1 METSATA
8 TAHERRIRDP
18 KAARALWTRLRSSS
32 QVRREKW
39 ATIQNQLDGAPPL
52 SSAELVSLGQGWR
65 CNVNFRDAASTLD
78 QVLVSYWRLLHDTTN
93 LAAVTVQDKD
103 HNAERWSQ
111 IFQDAFNLFN
121 DDWGADYVRNY
132 LLFSQNHV
140 AFGVG
145 VAFWNDRFSPR
156 WEALRIGEM
165 EVPAKAK
172 ASVSKLKVVA
182 IRQEMDIEDLWEL
195 VRTPEKRTA
204 ALARG
209 WNGTELD
216 RLLTLAM
223 REDGDRTRPV
233 NPGDVMETQRELR
246 NNSVGA
252 TAGRDPIKLIHLAT
266 VDSEGKVC
274 RTIFSETGEEG
285 EDAGFLFDDSGA
297 ERPDGMGEVLAAV
310 FFDAGNGDWWGTKG
324 FGQKN
329 FQFSSVLN
337 RLKSRAVDRTMI
349 DGLTFTDSQE
359 GSRETV
365 PITNIGPFNILPPGL
380 TQVPAYPTGRS
391 IIETIELIE
400 SNQAHNNARYR
411 DQSRQIAGTDTATQ
425 ANILATLQSQVDVA
439 NATLYLRQ
447 IAQNI
452 FREQFRRLRLKGND
466 DPDAKKFY
474 KRCVTD
480 GGMPPSVFHNVEIFI
495 RTGAEPGAAN
505 LALRGQKALELAQLP
520 DANRRWW
527 QETYVAANFGAQAVA
542 KALNPEDAREDIKS
556 ARLALMENS
565 DMGEGNPLPVDP
577 QDNHAAHVPAHIQ
590 PLEVLVHNFDTNGK
604 IDPNA
609 LVALQLVLP
618 HIEAH
623 LNFLKGDKL
632 HEAIYRD
639 AWPRFTAVRSAAEG
653 IFRMVEKM
661 HNQTQAEGGQP
672 RLDAAVG
679 AGTPQ

>member
-1 METSATA
+1 METTEKLP
-8 TAHERRIRDP
+8 ERERCIRDA
-18 KAARALWTRLRSSS
+18 KAARALWGRLRTSS
-32 QVRREKW
+32 QPRRERW

-52 SSAELVSLGQGWR
+52 SNSELIANGQGWR
-65 CNVNFRDAASTLD
+65 CNVNFRDAASTLE

-93 LAAVTVQDKD
+93 LAAVTVQDKKD
-103 HNAERWSQ
+103 PNTERWAQ

-140 AFGVG
+140 SFGVG
-145 VAFWNDRFSPR
+145 VTFWNDRFSPR
-156 WEALRIGEM
+156 WEALRVGEI

-172 ASVSKLKVVA
+172 ASIDKLKIVA
-182 IRQEMDIEDLWEL
+182 IRQEMEPDDLWEL
-195 VRTPEKRTA
+195 IKTPEKRATA
-204 ALARG
+204 AQRG
-209 WNGTELD
+209 WNPAEID
-216 RLLTLAM
+216 RLLTVVM
-223 REDGDRTRPV
+223 RDPGERSSPV
-233 NPGDVMETQRELR
+233 TPGDVLETQRALR
-246 NNSVGA
+246 NNTLGA
-252 TAGRDPIKLIHLAT
+252 TAGRDPVSLIHLVAR
-266 VDSEGKVC
+266 DSDGRITRK
-274 RTIFSETGEEG
+274 IFAETE
-285 EDAGFLFDDSGA
+285 EDAGEFLFDDYGA
-297 ERPDGMGEVLAAV
+297 ERPESMNEVIAAV

-329 FQFSSVLN
+329 FQMSSVLN
-337 RLKSRAVDRTMI
+337 RLKSRGVDRTMI
-349 DGLTFTDSQE
+349 DGLTFTDTQD

-365 PITNIGPFNILPPGL
+365 PITNIGPFNIIPSGL
-380 TQVPAYPTGRS
+380 VQVPSYPTGRS
-391 IIETIELIE
+391 IIETIEMLE
-400 SNQAHNNARYR
+400 SNQAFNNARYR

-425 ANILATLQSQVDVA
+425 ANILASLQSQVDVA

-452 FREQFRRLRLKGND
+452 FREQFRRLRLKGNT
-466 DPDAKKFY
+466 DPDAKAFF

-480 GGMPPSVFHNVEIFI
+480 AGMPEEVFYKSEIFI

-505 LALRGQKALELAQLP
+505 MTLRGQKALELAQLP

-556 ARLALMENS
+556 ARLAIMENS

-577 QDNHAAHVPAHIQ
+577 QDNHAAHVPVHIQ
-590 PLEVLVHNFDTNGK
+590 PLEVLVHNFDVTGQ
-604 IDPNA
+604 IEPNA
-609 LVALQLVLP
+609 MIALQLVLP

-632 HEAIYRD
+632 HEEIYRD

-653 IFRMVEKM
+653 IFRMAEKM
-661 HNQTQAEGGQP
+661 HNQAQTGGQP
-672 RLDAAVG
+672 QRMDAAVG
-679 AGTPQ
+679 AGAPQ